1 MLPKFR
7 GTAMSMASFMM
18 FVGGAIGTNLNGM
31 ILEKGTIGIIFLT
44 SSIAMLILAVL
55 SMSVLRYCSKK

>member
-1 MLPKFR
+1 
-7 GTAMSMASFMM
+7 MSMASFMM